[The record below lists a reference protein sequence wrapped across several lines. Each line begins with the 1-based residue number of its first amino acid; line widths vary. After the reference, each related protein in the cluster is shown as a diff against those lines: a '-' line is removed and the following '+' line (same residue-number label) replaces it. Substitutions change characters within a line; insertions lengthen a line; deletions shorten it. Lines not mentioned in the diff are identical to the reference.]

1 MKSNDILNSFEDIV
15 VDGKTYNVS
24 QMSLKELNVLKQDI
38 QKMKEKSI
46 KACEDA
52 LNKLEIKEDTEEDN
66 KDA

>member
-1 MKSNDILNSFEDIV
+1 
-15 VDGKTYNVS
+15 
-24 QMSLKELNVLKQDI
+24 MSLKELNVLKQDI

-52 LNKLEIKEDTEEDN
+52 LNKLEIKEDTEEDD

>member
-15 VDGKTYNVS
+15 VNGKTYNVS
-24 QMSLKELNVLKQDI
+24 QMSLKELNDLKLEV

-52 LNKLEIKEDTEEDN
+52 LNKLEIKEDDEEDDVN
-66 KDA
+66 E